1 MSTSAV
7 SSSSLYQQLQ
17 SYFQTRKSD
26 VQQLGQA
33 LSSGSLAD
41 AQTAYNSLTALGQEG
56 PFANGDAFHAASREQ
71 DLNAIGQALQS
82 GDLAGAQQA
91 FADLKAPLRSGGQ
104 TAPAAPTST
113 TSTPGGVLN
122 LSSGSGPVAPTAGP
136 LTSSSSEP
144 EIIINL
150 TNSANPAA
158 TAGGGPEIVI
168 NLSNNSTA
176 ATAANSSATSGT
188 GPEIVLNLSNN
199 NSSSPESIAIN
210 FSNSGNSGDEQVSLS
225 LGNQQNPDEQ
235 QVTFNLGQNSN
246 EQIILNLLN
255 QSTSNSA

>member
-136 LTSSSSEP
+136 LTSSSREP

-158 TAGGGPEIVI
+158 TA
-168 NLSNNSTA
+168 
-176 ATAANSSATSGT
+176 ANSSVTSGT
-188 GPEIVLNLSNN
+188 GPETVLNLSNN

-210 FSNSGNSGDEQVSLS
+210 SSNSGNSGDEQVSLS